1 MSKHTV
7 VSGIVVG
14 LVGMIGLATPVLADA
29 FDVYGDAYRAFATPP
44 IGNGSF
50 GVAGDALPDG
60 RLVMVTGNS
69 IFIESGVGTA
79 QFDEVALLDAS
90 QTGGSTD
97 PAFLTISPDGS
108 TIAVGTGFGK
118 PVAVFDTASL
128 GAPGAP
134 TLLTS
139 GTVADYFAVGH
150 FNAAWEDNT
159 HLALTAGDFGSPA
172 FVSLLDTTSD
182 PNAPVNSVI
191 VSNIAGASA
200 GIAFDDAGWL
210 YTGNG
215 FADGNGSDTGVIKAF
230 DPTSWNTGVD
240 FENQGILIGDVLSA
254 GSLTFDDQGNLFV
267 GGGDFGSFDA
277 GYLGIIHASA
287 IADALAGFGAI
298 DPNDPNDLKR
308 LDPRG
313 DGFGFFGA
321 AYNDLTGELYV
332 TDGDTWYATVPTPAS
347 LSLLGLG
354 GFSLCIR
361 RRR

>member
-1 MSKHTV
+1 MNKHTAALGV
-7 VSGIVVG
+7 LVG
-14 LVGMIGLATPVLADA
+14 LVGLIGPATPALADA
-29 FDVYGDAYRAFATPP
+29 FDVYGDVYRSFRTPP

-69 IFIESGVGTA
+69 IFIESAVGSA
-79 QFDEVALLDAS
+79 QFDEVGLLDAS

-97 PAFLTISPDGS
+97 PAFLTISPDGA

-118 PVAVFDTASL
+118 PVAVFDTALL
-128 GAPGAP
+128 GTPGAP
-134 TLLTS
+134 ALLTS
-139 GTVADYFAVGH
+139 GLADYFSVEH

-182 PNAPVNSVI
+182 PNAPINSVI
-191 VSNIAGASA
+191 VSNISGASA

-215 FADGNGSDTGVIKAF
+215 FANGNGSDTGVIKAF
-230 DPTSWNTGVD
+230 DPTSWNAGVD
-240 FENQGILIGDVLSA
+240 FENQGVLIGDVLSA

-267 GGGDFGSFDA
+267 GGGDFGSFDV
-277 GYLGIIHASA
+277 GYLGIIHADA

-298 DPNDPNDLKR
+298 DTNDPNDLKR

-332 TDGDTWYATVPTPAS
+332 TDGDMWYATVPTPTTM
-347 LSLLGLG
+347 SLLGLG
-354 GFSLCIR
+354 SVSMCIR